1 MAHKNKKSN
10 FLPSV
15 IKTAVIAGGA
25 YLLVGEIV
33 YEGVLNKKFIN
44 ARKNKFRGIE
54 PELSKYYD
62 NPDEMNGADA
72 WFVAEN
78 PEVTPLVKS
87 DGETIYS
94 NIILSK
100 EPSDV
105 WAIVVHGYTSC
116 PRGMAVQ
123 AKEFHDMGYN
133 VLLPVLRGHYIDEH
147 EYCSMGYY
155 DKDYIIA
162 WIDYIRSVNENARIL
177 LLGVS
182 MGSATVMMTTGEEL
196 PDNVKCAIADCGY
209 TSCWDEYK
217 EQIGVMF
224 HLPVFPFLYAM
235 NTVSKLRGNFNL
247 KKCSPVRAVAK
258 SKTPTLFIHGE
269 KDAFVPYRMMDEV
282 YNACSAE
289 KEKLSVPDAMHAESV
304 DVHPEMYWDKVK
316 SFIGRYIK

>member
-1 MAHKNKKSN
+1 MARKNKKAKLISSA
-10 FLPSV
+10 L
-15 IKTAVIAGGA
+15 KTTAAAAGA
-25 YLLVGEIV
+25 YLLVGEII
-33 YEGVLNKKFIN
+33 YEGVLNKRFIN
-44 ARKNKFRGIE
+44 ARKNKFRVIE
-54 PELSKYYD
+54 PEFSKYYQ
-62 NPDEMNGADA
+62 NPDEMGGDDA

-78 PEVTPLVKS
+78 PDLTSLVKA

-94 NIILSK
+94 NIIPADKSC
-100 EPSDV
+100 DI

-116 PRGMAVQ
+116 PRGMAAQ
-123 AKEFHDMGYN
+123 AKGFHDMGYN
-133 VLLPVLRGHYIDEH
+133 VLLPVLRGHSIDES

-155 DKDYIIA
+155 DKDYITA
-162 WIDYIRSVNENARIL
+162 WIDYILSLNENAQII

-182 MGSATVMMTTGEEL
+182 MGSATVMMTTGENL

-217 EQIGVMF
+217 QQIGEMF

-235 NTVSKLRGNFNL
+235 NTVSKLRGNFDL
-247 KKCSPVRAVAK
+247 KKCSPLKAVAR

-269 KDAFVPYRMMDEV
+269 KDTFVPYKMLGEV

-304 DVHPEMYWDKVK
+304 ELQPEMYWDKVK
-316 SFIGRYIK
+316 SFISKYVK

>member
-1 MAHKNKKSN
+1 MAHKNKKAKLISSA
-10 FLPSV
+10 L
-15 IKTAVIAGGA
+15 KTTAAAAGA
-25 YLLVGEIV
+25 YLLVGEII
-33 YEGVLNKKFIN
+33 YEGVLNKRFIN
-44 ARKNKFRGIE
+44 ARKNKFRVIE
-54 PELSKYYD
+54 PEFSKYYQ
-62 NPDEMNGADA
+62 NPDEMGGDDA

-78 PEVTPLVKS
+78 PDVTSVVKT

-94 NIILSK
+94 NIISADR
-100 EPSDV
+100 PCDV

-116 PRGMAVQ
+116 PRGMAAQ
-123 AKEFHDMGYN
+123 AKGFHDMGYN
-133 VLLPVLRGHYIDEH
+133 VLLPVLRGHSIDEN

-155 DKDYIIA
+155 DKDYITA
-162 WIDYIRSVNENARIL
+162 WIDYILSLNENAQII

-182 MGSATVMMTTGEEL
+182 MGSATVMMTTGENL

-217 EQIGVMF
+217 QQIGEMF

-235 NTVSKLRGNFNL
+235 NTVSKLRGNFDL
-247 KKCSPVRAVAK
+247 KKCSPLKAVAR

-269 KDAFVPYRMMDEV
+269 KDTFVPYKMLGEL

-304 DVHPEMYWDKVK
+304 ELQPEMYWNKVK
-316 SFIGRYIK
+316 SFISKYVK